1 MIERHDS
8 LVVVTFVRVL
18 IPLVQIFALY
28 VLAYGHYGPG
38 GGFQAGVILGASY
51 ILIALTLGRE
61 TFEERVSERM
71 CLAIAAGGVLLYLLT
86 GVAGFAG
93 GTFLDY
99 SRLPL
104 PVSPVKARY
113 YGILIIE
120 TGVAAAVAATVI
132 LLFCRLADA
141 EPDPVP

>member
-1 MIERHDS
+1 MIERSDS

-18 IPLVQIFALY
+18 TPIVQIFALY

-38 GGFQAGVILGASY
+38 GGFQAGVIIAASY
-51 ILIALTLGRE
+51 ILVALALGRE
-61 TFEERVSERM
+61 VFERRVNESA
-71 CLAIAAGGVLLYLLT
+71 CLAIAAGGVLLYLVT
-86 GVAGFAG
+86 GLAGFLG

-113 YGILIIE
+113 YGILLIE
-120 TGVAAAVAATVI
+120 TGVAAAVAATLVV
-132 LLFCRLADA
+132 LFCRLADT
-141 EPDPVP
+141 EQHLVS